1 MYEVKTS
8 LPPKTPYLDL
18 VKSKEGA
25 GEGGGR
31 GGRYGNK
38 HFSFYSYSSLLI
50 SCASRISVTIY
61 NTFEISC
68 VLMVTQPFIF

>member
-25 GEGGGR
+25 GEGGG
-31 GGRYGNK
+31 GAVVTET
-38 HFSFYSYSSLLI
+38 S
-50 SCASRISVTIY
+50 ISVSIPTLL
-61 NTFEISC
+61 C
-68 VLMVTQPFIF
+68 

>member
-50 SCASRISVTIY
+50 FMCFANFGY
-61 NTFEISC
+61 YLQHF
-68 VLMVTQPFIF
+68 